1 MSIKLLPFR
10 HPSTILVAGPTGCGK
25 TQFLVKLLTT
35 EGAIVPEPQRI
46 IWIFSEWQ
54 PAYETLRSALGQR
67 IQFVK
72 DYDPEQLYNSID
84 PNFRNVLV
92 LDDQMGS
99 NGTSAGDG
107 AVTLTKFF
115 TQGSH
120 HRNLTIIYIVQNLFN
135 QDRSMRTVNLN
146 SHYQV
151 LFKNPRDQTQ
161 VRTVAQQM
169 HPGNS
174 RAVVDAFEDAT
185 EPPYSYMLFDYRP
198 ETPDH
203 LRMRSRVFDDDSVV
217 YVPIKDQR
225 GAGKRRK

>member
-1 MSIKLLPFR
+1 MSVKVLPFR

-25 TQFLVKLLTT
+25 TQFLLKVLTT
-35 EGAIVPEPQRI
+35 PNAIDPEPQRI
-46 IWIFSEWQ
+46 IWIYSEWQ
-54 PAYETLRSALGQR
+54 SAYETLRDALGQR
-67 IQFVK
+67 IQFIK
-72 DYDPEQLYNSID
+72 DYDPTELYNSID
-84 PNFRNVLV
+84 ANFRNVLV

-99 NGTSAGDG
+99 NGTSGGDG

-135 QDRSMRTVNLN
+135 QDRAMRTVNLN

-174 RAVVDAFEDAT
+174 RFVVDAFEDAT
-185 EPPYSYMLFDYRP
+185 EPPYSYMLFDYR
-198 ETPDH
+198 
-203 LRMRSRVFDDDSVV
+203 V
-217 YVPIKDQR
+217 
-225 GAGKRRK
+225 A